1 MTEVFRELP
10 LLQARLRRLER
21 RARLYRAG
29 LALLLVAAST
39 GLLAAATTG
48 RADTVEATKFILK
61 DAAGRTVM
69 KWDTGPNGPR
79 MFFYAEDGNSR
90 VGIILDKGNPS
101 LTLNTGESTRVALV
115 SADEDETGL
124 VLKRRN
130 VVRMASVITKSGD
143 AVLTLK
149 DNGKAKC
156 YLIDSDDYTGL
167 GLRGPNRKAN
177 AGFAVLK
184 TGPVVEL
191 IDDDGKR
198 VFARPEK

>member
-1 MTEVFRELP
+1 
-10 LLQARLRRLER
+10 
-21 RARLYRAG
+21 
-29 LALLLVAAST
+29 
-39 GLLAAATTG
+39 
-48 RADTVEATKFILK
+48 
-61 DAAGRTVM
+61 
-69 KWDTGPNGPR
+69 

-90 VGIILDKGNPS
+90 VGILLDKGNPS
-101 LTLNTGESTRVALV
+101 LTLNTGESTRLAIV

-130 VVRMASVITKSGD
+130 VVRLASVITKSGD

-149 DNGKAKC
+149 DSGKAKC

-167 GLRGPNRKAN
+167 GLLGPNRKAN

-198 VFARPEK
+198 VFVRPEK